1 MKTSPKRYKDIDWER
16 VIQVLRLR
24 AFQLFWTG
32 ERVIDAATAD
42 DLVQEVV
49 IEFLNHPS
57 GMGWDPKQG
66 PLERLLRVVL
76 ERRWV
81 DHLRRRK
88 KIAVSLGDDENL
100 MELAAKP
107 DNPLAELEYQSFLA
121 TIKQRV
127 QDVPDLL
134 ELIEAADLLD
144 DDCPHVNKELAEL
157 IGTSVADIENRKKR
171 LRRLFTGFPHET

>member
-24 AFQLFWTG
+24 AVQLFWTG
-32 ERVIDAATAD
+32 ERVIDASTAD

-49 IEFLNHPS
+49 LEFLNHPS

-66 PLERLLRVVL
+66 PLEKLLRVVL
-76 ERRWV
+76 DRRWV

-88 KIAVSLGDDENL
+88 KIAVSLDDDENP
-100 MELAAKP
+100 MELAAKA
-107 DNPLAELEYQSFLA
+107 DNPLAELEYQSFLGTA
-121 TIKQRV
+121 KQRV
-127 QDVPDLL
+127 RNDPDLL

-171 LRRLFTGFPHET
+171 LRRLFTGFRHEI